1 MSWLYLA
8 LMAPVFWS
16 LSNVIDKF
24 AIKNITSHYISFIFL
39 LSIGNVFFFVLIFL
53 VMGGLSTS
61 STIVAINIISGLAIF
76 MQYFTYSYV
85 LEDMDVSVVIPIH
98 QSEPIFVLV
107 ISILLFNAIPSEYQI
122 GGFFAITLGI
132 LILSFSSST
141 ISKIPHNKKILILIS
156 SSSFFRAV
164 SIIMSDELLKG
175 SSLNSVLAYNFLGY
189 ALGGILLLLI
199 PSWRKIIKHDLV
211 KMKKSHFS
219 VFALTNIFDVTGY
232 VFFIAALS
240 YGGSASMVSII
251 VGIHPAIIIV
261 LGYIITKFF
270 PDIYIEDIEYKSMIK
285 KIVSFLFI
293 ILGVYLIS
301 LS

>member
-16 LSNVIDKF
+16 LSNVVDKF

-39 LSIGNVFFFVLIFL
+39 LSIGNVFFFALIFL

-61 STIVAINIISGLAIF
+61 SAIIAINIVSGLAIF

-98 QSEPIFVLV
+98 QSEPIFVLA
-107 ISILLFNAIPSEYQI
+107 ISIFLFNAIPSEYQI
-122 GGFFAITLGI
+122 GGFVAITLGI
-132 LILSFSSST
+132 LILSVSSST

-156 SSSFFRAV
+156 SSFFGAV
-164 SIIMSDELLKG
+164 STIMSDELLKG

-189 ALGGILLLLI
+189 ALGGILLLLV
-199 PSWRKIIKHDLV
+199 PSWRKVIKHDLV

-251 VGIHPAIIIV
+251 VGIHPAIIIA

-270 PDIYIEDIEYKSMIK
+270 PSIYIEDIEYKSMMK

-293 ILGVYLIS
+293 IVGVYLIS